1 MFVFRYGNIYEYNEE
16 YADILWTYDQL
27 LIASSF
33 FATCLYKNIKEQKA
47 YSLSYMLVS
56 NPELQYPE
64 VYKKEIQQILNSV
77 SSEV

>member
-33 FATCLYKNIKEQKA
+33 FATCLYKNIKEQNN
-47 YSLSYMLVS
+47 L
-56 NPELQYPE
+56 
-64 VYKKEIQQILNSV
+64 I
-77 SSEV
+77 